1 MIPADSSTAMRTA
14 RSVRIALSVGL
25 ALVAIAIGVLLT
37 RSPVTVAGTNSVT
50 AEPHVTFA
58 PGGSTGCQQA
68 GTVPRGTSGVRLS
81 FTENTGPSVTV
92 RLLSGG
98 EIVTEG
104 ERPAG
109 WGSDET
115 VTVPVKRVTRTIPN
129 ARICVSFGEAVER
142 VLVNGSVASASA
154 PGNSTGIVR
163 PAGIVRLRIEYLRSG
178 HTWWSLASTV
188 AHRMG
193 FGHAPSG
200 TWIVFLLIALAI
212 TTTALASRLLLKELR

>member
-1 MIPADSSTAMRTA
+1 MRTA

-50 AEPHVTFA
+50 AEPHVSFA

-68 GTVPRGTSGVRLS
+68 GTVPQGTSGVRLS
-81 FTENTGPSVTV
+81 FSENTGPAVTV

-142 VLVNGSVASASA
+142 VLVNGSLTSASRA
-154 PGNSTGIVR
+154 PGNS
-163 PAGIVRLRIEYLRSG
+163 PGIVRLRIEYLRSG
-178 HTWWSLASTV
+178 HSTWWSLASTI

-212 TTTALASRLLLKELR
+212 TTTALASRLLLRELR